1 MYVKQKMMHDGLGS
15 GPIHNGAI
23 FGIITSGHSMKLP
36 KNIHNY
42 VFCVFNKHI
51 FFCTKYEEDDDHYP
65 LVSQNMMQ

>member
-1 MYVKQKMMHDGLGS
+1 MKQKMMHDGLGS
-15 GPIHNGAI
+15 GPLLNVAI

-36 KNIHNY
+36 KNIHHH
-42 VFCVFNKHI
+42 VFCVLNKHV